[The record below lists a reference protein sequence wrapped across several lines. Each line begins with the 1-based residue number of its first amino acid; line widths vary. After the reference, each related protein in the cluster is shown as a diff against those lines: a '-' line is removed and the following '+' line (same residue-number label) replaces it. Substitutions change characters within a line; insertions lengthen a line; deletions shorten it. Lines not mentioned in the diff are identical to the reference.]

1 MDDRILTAL
10 VLILANQLR
19 DQKQQRG
26 IQSTGDFTAEAVHLI
41 QQKEASV
48 LGLFGSRAGL

>member
-19 DQKQQRG
+19 NQRQQSG
-26 IQSTGDFTAEAVHLI
+26 IHSTSDFTAEAVHLI
-41 QQKEASV
+41 QQKEAGI